1 MKGFGFRVEELGIG
15 VDGSPCR
22 VEKTTQGPSWG
33 YFKSQFLTG
42 LSSFGDCSPQNGSK
56 TIPKSQNR
64 PLGYPHIGPFVVTLN
79 IGWWMLRLAYC
90 TFFFSSCSPCR
101 AEGAVLKRVEGSGRR
116 DWMGVRVQGPPQTAS
131 LTLPARGVRAEGLG
145 LRVHDP

>member
-90 TFFFSSCSPCR
+90 TFFSSSCSPCR
-101 AEGAVLKRVEGSGRR
+101 AEGVYVCVCERERERVSECESDRSE
-116 DWMGVRVQGPPQTAS
+116 GVRG
-131 LTLPARGVRAEGLG
+131 
-145 LRVHDP
+145 